1 MFRVIG
7 AGDCTHIAGNMELI
21 PSEKNVHLFQFK
33 LISAYCVLLGGE
45 KNKTKHFSIVFFNIL
60 PFILKH

>member
-21 PSEKNVHLFQFK
+21 PSEKKVHLFQFK
-33 LISAYCVLLGGE
+33 LISVYCVLLGGE
-45 KNKTKHFSIVFFNIL
+45 KKQNKTFQYCSL
-60 PFILKH
+60 